1 MPKETEQ
8 EEKEIE
14 TSERKEKEIQKV
26 VVKELP
32 MQQTNVG
39 TITETGEQVQLITIE
54 DAITEMYEDIKAIK
68 KAVA

>member
-14 TSERKEKEIQKV
+14 TSKEKAKEIQKV